1 MCPLGDLRADP
12 PKAEESDRQ
21 MVEILDLPTP
31 PRRFPDPSSH
41 LRVAL
46 RDPLDQTEYQCHRV
60 LSHPASEFGCR
71 CRRNLYAS
79 FCGGRDIHPVEPD
92 ANDCYDL
99 QFRGRTDDAS
109 CVIVSSD

>member
-46 RDPLDQTEYQCHRV
+46 RDPLDQAEHQRNCMLCHAIGKLRDGRGCYV
-60 LSHPASEFGCR
+60 YASRGRSQEVHSIKSHPDSGYYLQL
-71 CRRNLYAS
+71 RRQV
-79 FCGGRDIHPVEPD
+79 DDP
-92 ANDCYDL
+92 
-99 QFRGRTDDAS
+99 FRVRITT
-109 CVIVSSD
+109 